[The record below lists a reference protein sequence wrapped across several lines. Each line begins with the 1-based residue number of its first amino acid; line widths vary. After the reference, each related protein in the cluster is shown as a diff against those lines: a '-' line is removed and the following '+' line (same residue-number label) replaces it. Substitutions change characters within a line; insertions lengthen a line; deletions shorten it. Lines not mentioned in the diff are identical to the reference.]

1 VGGGIA
7 VVELLL
13 RLNIFRSEGVR
24 GWESFK
30 EKTEASLAMI
40 GGPPVVE
47 LTEGRRDNGR
57 VPLVEG

>member
-1 VGGGIA
+1 MGGGIA

-13 RLNIFRSEGVR
+13 RLNIFRSEELR
-24 GWESFK
+24 GWVSFK
-30 EKTEASLAMI
+30 EKAGASLPI
-40 GGPPVVE
+40 GGPPVIE